1 MKCLRCGKEIDN
13 NSIICENCGYDV
25 SQQTN
30 YRTIY
35 VEADPD
41 MSNKEIAKYIIAPIL
56 TFVFS
61 LLASLCSILI
71 VFTRPISILVTI
83 LFVIFF
89 AISFFFSTRKTLVK
103 LKPVRSFG
111 VGLSYV
117 SFFFSILIIF
127 YNLINM

>member
-13 NSIICENCGYDV
+13 NTNICDNCGYDV
-25 SQQTN
+25 TDSSN

-41 MSNKEIAKYIIAPIL
+41 MTTKELAKYIIAPIL

-71 VFTRPISILVTI
+71 VFTKPISILVVM
-83 LFVIFF
+83 LFALFF
-89 AISFFFSTRKTLVK
+89 GISFFFSTRKTLVK
-103 LKPVRSFG
+103 LKPVRNFG

-117 SFFFSILIIF
+117 SFFFSVLIIF
-127 YNLINM
+127 YNLLI